1 MSIGAERKASHYG
14 ELITKQGNLKRVQHS
29 GIVCLLCLVVFFSTQ
44 QPVSASE
51 GGSSYYFPGAFASFA
66 VAVAPDP
73 GFQFVNQTLYY
84 NADVDKA
91 VLQGRVN
98 LSLEATALYNYFM
111 GSYTFDVPAL
121 GGRLQV
127 VGGVPVGYVSLES
140 GIDTTL
146 LGSQDA
152 SDRDFNIG
160 DSIVLSSLFWKAGD
174 FHFKFTEVVFTPT
187 GSYSTSNLANV
198 GRNYWGFDTSCA
210 ATWLS
215 SKTGTEISVMPG
227 ILFNTE
233 NTDTHYKTGNEFHLD
248 FSLNQFLAKNFALGA
263 QGYWYKQ
270 VTEDSGS
277 GTELVD
283 FRGEPHDL
291 GEFKGESYGFGPA
304 LLWQPGFDNGKLN
317 LIGKWIFD
325 SHHENRM
332 KGDYG
337 QLLISRK
344 F

>member
-1 MSIGAERKASHYG
+1 MCIRPTRNFSHHKNSVMNHCILKGVKHTVIG
-14 ELITKQGNLKRVQHS
+14 
-29 GIVCLLCLVVFFSTQ
+29 CLLCLGVLLSKPLTVY
-44 QPVSASE
+44 ASE
-51 GGSSYYFPGAFASFA
+51 GGSSYYYPGAFATFA
-66 VAVAPDP
+66 VAVDPDA
-73 GFQFVNQTLYY
+73 GTLFTNQTLYY
-84 NADVDKA
+84 HAKVDKA

-98 LSLEATALYNYFM
+98 LSLDATAVYNYF
-111 GSYTFDVPAL
+111 GGFYTLGDPVL
-121 GGRLQV
+121 GGKLQL
-127 VGGVPVGYVSLES
+127 GGAVPVGYVSLKS

-146 LGSQDA
+146 LGSHDI

-160 DSIVLSSLFWKAGD
+160 DSLLLGALYWNTGD
-174 FHFKFTEVVFTPT
+174 FHFKLGEMVFAPT
-187 GSYSTSNLANV
+187 GAYNTSNLANV

-227 ILFNTE
+227 IMFNTE
-233 NTDTHYKTGNEFHLD
+233 NNATDYKTGNEFHMD
-248 FSLNQFLAKNFALGA
+248 FMLNQFLAKNFALGA
-263 QGYWYKQ
+263 QGYYYKQ
-270 VTEDSGS
+270 LTGDSGS

-283 FRGEPHDL
+283 FKGEPHGL
-291 GEFKGESYGFGPA
+291 GDFKGESYGFGPA
-304 LLWQPGFDNGKLN
+304 LLWQPGFDNGKLT

-337 QLLISRK
+337 QLLISKK

>member
-1 MSIGAERKASHYG
+1 MRTRRARKTIYTKASIMKHRI
-14 ELITKQGNLKRVQHS
+14 LQTLKHAS
-29 GIVCLLCLVVFFSTQ
+29 LGGMLCLALLLSGTM
-44 QPVSASE
+44 SGYASE

-98 LSLEATALYNYFM
+98 LSLEATAVYNYFM
-111 GSYTFDVPAL
+111 GSYTFDVPVL

-127 VGGVPVGYVSLES
+127 VGGVPVGHVSLES

-160 DSIVLSSLFWKAGD
+160 DSIVASSLFWKAGD
-174 FHFKFTEVVFTPT
+174 FHFKLMEAVFTPT
-187 GSYSTSNLANV
+187 GAYSTSNLANV
-198 GRNYWGFDTSCA
+198 GRNYWGFDTTCA

-337 QLLISRK
+337 QLLISKK